1 MAPDTA
7 RIEAAYS
14 LIKRQGTRRETAA
27 AAHYLAYGRPSD
39 LPALAAA
46 VAARTSGPTR
56 LAA

>member
-14 LIKRQGTRRETAA
+14 LIKRQGTRRETTA

-39 LPALAAA
+39 LLALAAA